1 MFVLS
6 QQSARLRPIIGFG
19 AAVGTEFGK
28 QGGPQAQVRQR
39 MNKLP
44 ALAYVG
50 LGSNLDTPLDQLDA
64 ALQRLSQI
72 RDTGLLRVSR
82 YFRTRPWGREDQ
94 PDFVNAV
101 AELST
106 TLSPVELLDALI
118 GIEQAQGRI
127 RIERWGPRTLD
138 LDLLLY
144 DSQSLESPRLQLP
157 HPRMHER
164 AFVLVP
170 WLDVDPD
177 AELTRNGERRP
188 VEKLLAGLDQ
198 VERDGVRLTGLVLI

>member
-1 MFVLS
+1 
-6 QQSARLRPIIGFG
+6 
-19 AAVGTEFGK
+19 
-28 QGGPQAQVRQR
+28 

-164 AFVLVP
+164 AFVLAPLADLEPELRIGTHGTVRELLEIIGRNGIEP
-170 WLDVDPD
+170 LDVAPAFIRHEDFKP
-177 AELTRNGERRP
+177 
-188 VEKLLAGLDQ
+188 
-198 VERDGVRLTGLVLI
+198 